1 MANKSDF
8 TYEQLGR
15 VFRSYLSERF
25 DGDAKEVSLT
35 VETAER
41 IIPNTLNDYF
51 GTKYESIYDITE
63 IDDVEEFRRKI
74 KTHPI
79 LKNLDM
85 SVEPRYTEVLKWY
98 RLFLKALNANAVPM
112 PVYGEY
118 DDTNHSS
125 GTKTAEPPVTPK
137 PTVENTIYL
146 EGEAGEA
153 QPAEI
158 RKRNKIGSP
167 VKVCGLGIDLH

>member
-1 MANKSDF
+1 MHKNDF

-15 VFRSYLSERF
+15 AFRSYLSERF

-98 RLFLKALNANAVPM
+98 RLFLKALNTNAVPM

-125 GTKTAEPPVTPK
+125 STMVTDKPITPQ

-158 RKRNKIGSP
+158 R
-167 VKVCGLGIDLH
+167 

>member
-1 MANKSDF
+1 MHKSDF

-85 SVEPRYTEVLKWY
+85 SVEPRYTEVL
-98 RLFLKALNANAVPM
+98 N
-112 PVYGEY
+112 
-118 DDTNHSS
+118 
-125 GTKTAEPPVTPK
+125 GTG
-137 PTVENTIYL
+137 Y
-146 EGEAGEA
+146 
-153 QPAEI
+153 
-158 RKRNKIGSP
+158 S
-167 VKVCGLGIDLH
+167 